1 MQAII
6 LAAGMGKRLKELSR
20 DAAKCMV
27 EVNGITLIQR
37 TLDQL
42 DELGLSKIV
51 VVAGHKGEKL
61 KAYIGTL
68 GIRTPIV
75 YVDNDIYFK
84 TNNIYSLYLAREY
97 LAAED
102 TLLLECDIIFEPAA
116 LRRLLADP
124 YPNLVLVDRYAS
136 WMDGTMVTLDE
147 NRNILRF
154 VSKKEFSYAERE
166 QYYKTVNIYKFSRE
180 FSCSCYIPFLEA
192 YCKAL
197 GNNEYYEQVLKVITL
212 LDDYQIKAALLAGER
227 WYEIDDVQDL
237 DIARSLFAKEDE
249 RLGLYQRRYGGYW
262 RYPGLL
268 DYCYL
273 VNPFF
278 PPRQMTEEMKASFE
292 TLLTEYPSGMEVNSL
307 LAAKCFG
314 LKPDQIVPGNGAA
327 ELIKALME
335 RDGSRIG
342 MALPTFEEY
351 PNRKGKQEN
360 HGNRVVTFVPGQMGD
375 LRQSGDGQGHP
386 VMHASGEA
394 GGLRSLM
401 YTEQDLMDYYEA
413 HPVDMLVVVNPDNP
427 SGNYIKK
434 EGLLRLAQW
443 AEEKEIRLVVDE
455 SFADFAEEPY
465 HTLLEQE
472 ILNRYPGLIVVK
484 SISKSYGVP
493 GLRLGV
499 LAGGDR
505 ELISELKKDV
515 AIWNINSFA
524 EFFLQ
529 IYEKYRSDYEQSLD
543 RLRECRRELSEQL
556 SELPYMEVYP
566 SEANYIMCRIKDG
579 GPAATELTRRLLL
592 EEKILIKDLTG
603 KKGLEGGQ
611 YIRLAIRRRSENRRL
626 TQALS
631 RILC

>member
-20 DAAKCMV
+20 NAAKCMV

-42 DELGLSKIV
+42 DGLGLSRIV

-61 KAYIGTL
+61 KAFIQTL

-116 LRRLLADP
+116 LKRLLADP

-154 VSKKEFSYAERE
+154 VSKKEFSYGERK

-212 LDDYQIKAALLAGER
+212 LEDYQIKAALLAGER

-237 DIARSLFAKEDE
+237 DIARSLFAEDAD
-249 RLGLYQRRYGGYW
+249 RLALYQKRYGGYW
-262 RYPGLL
+262 RYPGLQ

-273 VNPFF
+273 VNPCF
-278 PPRQMTEEMKASFE
+278 PPEKMLEEMKASFE
-292 TLLTEYPSGMEVNSL
+292 TLLTGYPSGMEVNSL

-314 LKPDQIVPGNGAA
+314 LKPEQIVPGNGAA

-335 RDGSRIG
+335 RDRGRIG
-342 MALPTFEEY
+342 MAMPAFEEY
-351 PNRKGKQEN
+351 PNRKLRQGISVE
-360 HGNRVVTFVPGQMGD
+360 GFVPG
-375 LRQSGDGQGHP
+375 GQCGI
-386 VMHASGEA
+386 
-394 GGLRSLM
+394 R
-401 YTEQDLMDYYEA
+401 YTEQDMADYYEA

-427 SGNYIKK
+427 TGNYIKK
-434 EGLLRLAQW
+434 EGMLRLAQW
-443 AEEKEIRLVVDE
+443 AEERQIRLVVDE
-455 SFADFAEEPY
+455 SFADFAGEPDN
-465 HTLLEQE
+465 TLLDQE
-472 ILNRYPGLIVVK
+472 ILSRYPDLIVVK

-505 ELISELKKDV
+505 ELIGSLKKDA

-529 IYEKYRSDYEQSLD
+529 IYEKYRSDYEQSLV
-543 RLRECRRELSEQL
+543 RLREYRGMFVKRLL
-556 SELPYMEVYP
+556 ELPDLEVYP
-566 SEANYIMCRIKDG
+566 SEANYIMCRIREG
-579 GPAATELTRRLLL
+579 GPLAADLTRWLLM
-592 EEKILIKDLTG
+592 EEHILIKDLTG

-611 YIRLAIRRRSENRRL
+611 YIRLAIRRPEENERL
-626 TQALS
+626 IRALG
-631 RILC
+631 RILNS

>member
-42 DELGLSKIV
+42 DDLGLSRII

-61 KAYIGTL
+61 KAFIRTL
-68 GIRTPIV
+68 GIHTPIV
-75 YVDNDIYFK
+75 YVDNDIFYK

-116 LRRLLADP
+116 LRRLLTDP

-154 VSKKEFSYAERE
+154 VSKKEFSYEERD

-212 LDDYQIKAALLAGER
+212 LDDYQIRAALLEGER

-237 DIARSLFAKEDE
+237 DIARSLFAKEEE

-278 PPRQMTEEMKASFE
+278 PPRQMLEEMKASFE
-292 TLLTEYPSGMEVNSL
+292 VLLTEYPSGMEVNSL

-314 LKPDQIVPGNGAA
+314 LKPEQILPGNGAA

-335 RDGSRIG
+335 RDEGRIG
-342 MALPTFEEY
+342 IARPTFEEY
-351 PNRKGKQEN
+351 PNRRSRPESPAAVEG
-360 HGNRVVTFVPGQMGD
+360 FVP
-375 LRQSGDGQGHP
+375 
-386 VMHASGEA
+386 GEA
-394 GGLRSLM
+394 GGFRRLN

-413 HPVDMLVVVNPDNP
+413 HPVDTLVVVNPDNP

-434 EGLLRLAQW
+434 EGLLRLARW
-443 AEEKEIRLVVDE
+443 AKEKGIRLVVDE
-455 SFADFAEEPY
+455 SFADFADELDN
-465 HTLLEQE
+465 TLLDQE

-499 LAGGDR
+499 LASGDTA
-505 ELISELKKDV
+505 LIGSLKKDV

-529 IYEKYRSDYEQSLD
+529 IYEKYRSDYERSLV
-543 RLRECRRELSEQL
+543 RLGECRRELSEQL
-556 SELPYMEVYP
+556 SALPYLEVYP
-566 SEANYIMCRIKDG
+566 SEANFIMCRIQDG
-579 GPAATELTRRLLL
+579 GPSAEELTRRLLL

-603 KKGLEGGQ
+603 KKGLEGGR
-611 YIRLAIRRRSENRRL
+611 YIRLAIRRPEENERL
-626 TQALS
+626 AQALD
-631 RILC
+631 RILRGYV